1 VFHSVDSLLRPK
13 AVAIVGASDSG
24 GGGWPRAIYQNL
36 EFAGFPARIY
46 LINPRR
52 DELWGQKVYP
62 NFGALP
68 EPVDL
73 ALTIIPAE
81 AIPDVLAE
89 GAEHGLKAALVY
101 AARFGEGGDEVGAA
115 RAERLAKL
123 CRNGLR
129 VCGPN
134 CMGALS
140 LPNDLLFY
148 PATRVRG
155 LPKGPVGVVF
165 QSGGTFMFWLAR
177 AAACG
182 VGLSHAVS
190 SGNEL
195 DLDLADYIN
204 FLVEDEDTRII
215 ACMVEGIRRAD
226 AFMAAVEKAL
236 AAKKPVIMVKVGRST
251 AGKAAAHSH
260 TGALASDDQVLDAVC
275 RKYGVI
281 RCVSLDDMIQTCL
294 AFLPGRYPNGPRIG
308 MAGFSGGG
316 KGLFLDYADDEGA
329 EIAQISPAT
338 AEAIRPLIDAGVPAE
353 NPVDCGA
360 GIAYDPHRFSKVCSI
375 VAADP
380 AVDLMAVQGQLPIL
394 ADDPADPTVFSN
406 IKDGTDK
413 PVIAFTRVG
422 QNITDAGLEFQEK
435 CGVPFIQG
443 LPETVRALQALVTYG
458 ARLKSAPAALPAA
471 KGRRSDLEGAAF
483 ERLLNDSGLTVPRSG
498 LGETPAAAAAKAAEI
513 GFPVALKIVS
523 PQASHKTE
531 VGGVVLNL
539 ADEAAVYAAASEMM
553 ARLEEIEPAAEIT
566 GFLAQEMV
574 SGIEVILGV
583 REDPQFGPFVIAGLG
598 GVMVEAMRDVAF
610 RMLPVSPDE
619 ARSMLDELRGKA
631 VLGAFR
637 GAPPRDVD
645 ALVRAI
651 CGLSDIFLDHRDH
664 LADLE
669 VNPLIVLAEGEGVRA
684 VDVRPVP
691 KAP

>member
-1 VFHSVDSLLRPK
+1 MFHSVDPLLRPK
-13 AVAIVGASDSG
+13 TVAIVGASETG

-36 EFAGFPARIY
+36 EFAGFPTKLY

-52 DELWGQKVYP
+52 DELWGHKVYP
-62 NFGALP
+62 DFGALP

-89 GAEHGLKAALVY
+89 GAAHGLKAALVY
-101 AARFGEGGDEVGAA
+101 AARFGEGGDEIGAA
-115 RAERLAKL
+115 RAEKIAEL
-123 CRNGLR
+123 CHNGLR

-155 LPKGPVGVVF
+155 LLKGPVGVVF

-182 VGLSHAVS
+182 IGLSHAVS

-204 FLVEDEDTRII
+204 FMVEDEDTKII

-226 AFMAAVEKAL
+226 AVMAAVEKAL
-236 AAKKPVIMVKVGRST
+236 AAKKPVLMVKVGRSA
-251 AGKAAAHSH
+251 AGRAAAHSH

-294 AFLPGRYPNGPRIG
+294 AFLPGRYPDGPRIG
-308 MAGFSGGG
+308 MAGYSGGG
-316 KGLFLDYADDEGA
+316 KGLFLDYAADEGA
-329 EIAQISPAT
+329 EIAEIAPAT
-338 AEAIRPLIDAGVPAE
+338 ADAIKPLIDESVPAE

-360 GIAYDPHRFSKVCSI
+360 GIAYDQHRFSKVCSI
-375 VAADP
+375 IADDP
-380 AVDLMAVQGQLPIL
+380 SVDLMAVQGQLPIL
-394 ADDPADPTVFSN
+394 PDDPADPTVFSN

-413 PVIAFTRVG
+413 PVIAFVRVG
-422 QNITDAGLEFQEK
+422 QNITDAGRDFQDR
-435 CGVPFIQG
+435 CGVPFVQG
-443 LPETVRALQALVTYG
+443 LPEIVRALQALVQYG
-458 ARLKSAPAALPAA
+458 AKLRTGPQAMPPA
-471 KGRRSDLEGAAF
+471 KGKKEDLEGAAF
-483 ERLLNDSGLTVPRSG
+483 ERLLNDGGLTLPASG
-498 LGETPAAAAAKAAEI
+498 FGDSPTAAAAKAVEI

-531 VGGVVLNL
+531 VGGVTLNL
-539 ADEAAVYAAASEMM
+539 MDEAAVYAAAADMM
-553 ARLEEIEPAAEIT
+553 ARLEEIDPTAEIE
-566 GFLAQEMV
+566 GFLVQEMV
-574 SGIEVILGV
+574 SGVEVILGV

-598 GVMVEAMRDVAF
+598 GVLVEAMRDVAF
-610 RMLPVSPDE
+610 RMLPVSADE
-619 ARSMLDELRGKA
+619 ARSMLDELRGKV

-637 GAPPRDVD
+637 GAAPRDVD

-651 CGLSDIFLDHRDH
+651 CGLSAIFLDHRDH

-669 VNPLIVLAEGEGVRA
+669 VNPLIVLAKGEGVRA

-691 KAP
+691 KER